1 MRETILAI
9 IKQNS
14 NYPALGDFV
23 VKESEIMYTYGSDD
37 EIGRMIEEIEQE
49 FDVVLTI
56 SKDIG
61 EMTVSEFINEVQ
73 QVVTS

>member
-1 MRETILAI
+1 
-9 IKQNS
+9 
-14 NYPALGDFV
+14 
-23 VKESEIMYTYGSDD
+23 MYTYGRDD
-37 EIGRMIEEIEQE
+37 EIVRMIEEIEQE